1 MKKSSV
7 EIYGLAV
14 CFVTLLCI
22 IIALGVGI
30 YDLLQ
35 ITYPEFTLSAYE
47 YERHQSNDSF
57 RNSPRSVSYV
67 QWSAP
72 PSRGKGPGDE
82 KTYKF
87 THRGASTEPRG
98 GPGITEDETTR
109 KRKDSY
115 RSVLRAER
123 RQASQSLALVAIVM
137 LIDVL
142 VFLPHWILARR
153 VRVSA

>member
-57 RNSPRSVSYV
+57 RNSPRSGSYV

-87 THRGASTEPRG
+87 THRGVQRSREEDRELPRTRPPESGRIATVACSEPNA
-98 GPGITEDETTR
+98 D
-109 KRKDSY
+109 K
-115 RSVLRAER
+115 
-123 RQASQSLALVAIVM
+123 LAKVWRWW
-137 LIDVL
+137 
-142 VFLPHWILARR
+142 P
-153 VRVSA
+153 S